1 MTNDE
6 RGFELERILRAGSA
20 PFGVWVLRP
29 GSAFLGFFSFPSAFL
44 GFFSLSSVFLGFFS
58 FSGPSGQRHAPGL
71 QPFESPPGQLF
82 ISLLSFSSFLFLSSF
97 LSLSLSSFFSFFS
110 CFSWR
115 GFFAAHAASA
125 ETCITAK
132 APSTATMEN
141 TLESLISSLLGRPR
155 R

>member
-82 ISLLSFSSFLFLSSF
+82 ISLLSLSSFLFL
-97 LSLSLSSFFSFFS
+97 FS